1 MKRKRSNGFP
11 DEPLKTRRILVG
23 CVAPLFSS
31 NFLDQTLKACYP
43 LQKGDG
49 MTKEKAH
56 MAKILVIDD
65 DARDRE
71 LLAAVL
77 EERGYEV
84 LLAENGGTGLM
95 LCHRQDP
102 DAVVLDLCMPGI
114 DGHSLLRQLR
124 TLHPSLP
131 VVVFSGHGTEKV
143 EQEVL
148 NHGATAFIQKEF
160 SLHQLGL
167 ALQEVLPSPSKND
180 D

>member
-1 MKRKRSNGFP
+1 
-11 DEPLKTRRILVG
+11 
-23 CVAPLFSS
+23 
-31 NFLDQTLKACYP
+31 
-43 LQKGDG
+43 

-102 DAVVLDLCMPGI
+102 DAVVLDLRMPDI
-114 DGHSLLRQLR
+114 DGRSVLQQLR

-160 SLHQLGL
+160 SLRQLGL
-167 ALQEVLPSPSKND
+167 ALQEVLPSPRKND